1 MAARIVPQTN
11 VELGFLARFSSRK
24 IESSHDTLS
33 AASNSRD
40 EEMPA
45 RRRKSRGSDASAGA
59 AAFSINFFN
68 FGEGSLFFRFEV
80 DGSFVDIVS
89 QRPFRSPVLRCP
101 GSLSWSIRWGSVC
114 SSGAIRCS
122 IRVRPSVFAGYFPE
136 GRGLSSALWRY
147 ETTFVFSQAT
157 VLRFRAFVC
166 ALAVRNG
173 LCVLAG
179 YFPEVQG
186 ASVSCSV

>member
-1 MAARIVPQTN
+1 MPQTN

-68 FGEGSLFFRFEV
+68 FGEGSLFFRSEI
-80 DGSFVDIVS
+80 DGSLVDIVS
-89 QRPFRSPVLRCP
+89 
-101 GSLSWSIRWGSVC
+101 
-114 SSGAIRCS
+114 
-122 IRVRPSVFAGYFPE
+122 
-136 GRGLSSALWRY
+136 
-147 ETTFVFSQAT
+147 
-157 VLRFRAFVC
+157 
-166 ALAVRNG
+166 
-173 LCVLAG
+173 
-179 YFPEVQG
+179 
-186 ASVSCSV
+186 